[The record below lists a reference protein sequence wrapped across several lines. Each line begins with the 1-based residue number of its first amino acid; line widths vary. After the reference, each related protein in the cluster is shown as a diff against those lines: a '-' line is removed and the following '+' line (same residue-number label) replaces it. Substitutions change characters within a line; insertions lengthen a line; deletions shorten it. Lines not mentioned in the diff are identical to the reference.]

1 MFGGLWNMS
10 TLAIRFPLLSWRAF
24 DGLLRGAIP
33 TGERVRL
40 LSSWVAWQMVCAA
53 IFGISLGVFSLT
65 ARADADPRF
74 LFASTVK
81 MPLLLFFTSAVTCP
95 SLYVFGALRGLPFSA
110 REFAAMLM
118 VAHTILAAV
127 LGSLAPVVAFFALT
141 TTSYSFMVLLTVAAC
156 TLAGVMG
163 VRVFVKAI
171 NEPIP
176 GRFGTDVPSEASG
189 GEQKPDSFFSR
200 PKNVDKNIWQL
211 LGWWVVLYIFVGAQM
226 GWMLRPFIGSPDLP
240 FDLWRTRGGSLVES
254 VIFHLQRI
262 FGG

>member
-1 MFGGLWNMS
+1 MS
-10 TLAIRFPLLSWRAF
+10 TMAVRFPLLSWRAF

-40 LSSWVAWQMVCAA
+40 LSSWVAWQVVCAA
-53 IFGISLGVFSLT
+53 FFGLALGVYSLT
-65 ARADADPRF
+65 ARAEPDPRF
-74 LFASTVK
+74 LFASVVK
-81 MPLLLFFTSAVTCP
+81 MPLLLFFTSVVTCP

-156 TLAGVMG
+156 ALAGTMG
-163 VRVFVKAI
+163 VRVFVKAV
-171 NEPIP
+171 NEPVP
-176 GRFGTDVPSEASG
+176 NRFAADVQNAEPPQPAG
-189 GEQKPDSFFSR
+189 FFSK
-200 PKNVDKNIWQL
+200 PKNLDKNIWQL

-226 GWMLRPFIGSPDLP
+226 GWMLRPFIGSPDLA
-240 FDLWRTRGGSLVES
+240 FDLWRSRGGSLVES